1 MEMKRNGK
9 AVITVLACAL
19 AVFMA
24 LVCNACGKSDPAV
37 SVKIIGKPRL
47 NTVCVGESFMLS
59 YTLSDENAKAESVV
73 WDSSDKTVATVNSDG
88 KVTAVSVG
96 VSDINVVVIVFSQC
110 DRKKE
115 RIRIDNNNQR
125 SRRRYI
131 KCRTNL

>member
-1 MEMKRNGK
+1 MKRNGK

-96 VSDINVVVIVFSQC
+96 VSDINVVVNGVAKDLFSL
-110 DRKKE
+110 
-115 RIRIDNNNQR
+115 NV
-125 SRRRYI
+125 
-131 KCRTNL
+131 TA